1 MIGLSREIRSLIL
14 IIILLCVPV
23 AAIEF
28 KSKSTVHNGNA
39 VTVSSGSSS
48 FTSGSPSTITS
59 KSTSVVT
66 VKQGECYSISLNEDQ
81 STGYKWTVVPSS
93 GLKLLSDKLSSD
105 GKRELKFL
113 AVQKGQQA
121 IKADY
126 SKPGVENIKTTSEF
140 ILNVV

>member
-1 MIGLSREIRSLIL
+1 MTL
-14 IIILLCVPV
+14 
-23 AAIEF
+23 
-28 KSKSTVHNGNA
+28 
-39 VTVSSGSSS
+39 
-48 FTSGSPSTITS
+48 

-81 STGYKWTVVPSS
+81 STGYKWTVISSS

-113 AVQKGQQA
+113 AVQKGQQT

-126 SKPGVENIKTTSEF
+126 SKPGVENIKSTSEF